1 MYFGTIE
8 EYIGYDIKNGLLTKD
23 MCQNKINEMYK
34 IYHEVLTGLN
44 GTTTES

>member
-8 EYIGYDIKNGLLTKD
+8 EYVDNDIKNGLLVADKR
-23 MCQNKINEMYK
+23 QNKIDELYRG
-34 IYHEVLTGLN
+34 YHEILADLN